1 MRLIERIWPGCED
14 CSSDYHQEFEAEI
27 IRYHMSDFSSRTPVS
42 VKFCPSCGA
51 PLTADAVDMVMKRLK
66 TLTVSRAVYEQTAW
80 ERDIAMEQLAA
91 HGIGF
96 GEECEA
102 AGREGTNCTPAEL
115 SEEIGQK
122 KAVAHEAEVYGERM
136 LGFLHSFKTELE
148 KQFGPMESEWDA
160 RSRTVGWAS
169 ALKAASEKHL
179 PEIWALWDALDWWA
193 SDLLDNWITDC
204 AVYKGLCKRGD
215 AENW

>member
-66 TLTVSRAVYEQTAW
+66 ALTVSRAVYEQTAW
-80 ERDIAMEQLAA
+80 ERDIAIEQLAA

-102 AGREGTNCTPAEL
+102 KGTNCTPAER

-122 KAVAHEAEVYGERM
+122 PIADKTEVYGEKM
-136 LGFLHSFKTELE
+136 PGFLNDFKTELE
-148 KQFGPMESEWDA
+148 NRFGPMEKEAEWIWI
-160 RSRTVGWAS
+160 SGTGGWAS
-169 ALKAASEKHL
+169 ALKVASEKHL
-179 PEIWALWDALDWWA
+179 PEIWALWDALDWWPP
-193 SDLLDNWITDC
+193 IC
-204 AVYKGLCKRGD
+204 
-215 AENW
+215 